1 MEYKHIII
9 LLFFIFIV
17 YSLGSALYYMMKDQ
31 GGSKRMVKALTMRI
45 GISILLFVIII
56 ISFWMGWIKPTG
68 VV

>member
-1 MEYKHIII
+1 MEIKHIII
-9 LLFFIFIV
+9 SLFFISIV

-45 GISILLFVIII
+45 GVSIILFLFII

-68 VV
+68 VT